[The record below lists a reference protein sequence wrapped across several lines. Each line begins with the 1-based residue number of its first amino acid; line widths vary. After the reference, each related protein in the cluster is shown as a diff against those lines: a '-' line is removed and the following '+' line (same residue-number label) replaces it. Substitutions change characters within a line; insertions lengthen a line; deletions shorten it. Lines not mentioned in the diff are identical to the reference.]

1 MDDAGSRAGGDEEE
15 DPGTTQR
22 RFSLNVHDPD
32 HLPRRLAGR
41 YEVGEL
47 LGRGATA
54 RVFRAWDL
62 REGRE
67 VALKLFHADT
77 MLRDER
83 RREQE
88 IQTLSAVRHP
98 GLVPLYDAGSDDG
111 YTYLT
116 MRLVEGPN
124 LAQRLRSGPL
134 RQEEVVELAARL
146 TDALA
151 HVHAHGITHRD
162 LKPANILIA
171 EDGPLIG
178 DFGVAHA
185 FDATRVTET
194 GGVVGTAAYMAP
206 EQVRGENVGPPADIY
221 SLGLVLLE
229 CLSGEREYTGT
240 PVEAAVGRLHRPPR
254 IPGGLSVTMTTLLRG
269 MTARKPSQRPT
280 AAAISRILLEDSTGT
295 KVVHFAPATRKRAAV
310 VAAIS
315 APAAAITIGV
325 LLAANQT
332 GANPAT
338 RPEGMFPPA
347 VSGSSGPVAGEGGQ
361 TVQTAQAVQTA
372 QSSEAVEVPTDAP
385 KASNGTVVVTEAVP
399 GSANNPG
406 ATRTPDGTTASSD
419 RPTTSAEP
427 TKTKPRPPTKS
438 SRPGPP
444 G

>member
-1 MDDAGSRAGGDEEE
+1 MDDADSRAGGDEEE

-22 RFSLNVHDPD
+22 RFSLNLHDPD
-32 HLPRRLAGR
+32 HLPRKLAGR

-62 REGRE
+62 LEERE

-77 MLRDER
+77 MTRDER
-83 RREQE
+83 RRQQE

-98 GLVPLYDAGSDDG
+98 GLVPMYDAGSDDG
-111 YTYLT
+111 YSYLT
-116 MRLVEGPN
+116 MRLVDGPN

-134 RQEEVVELAARL
+134 PQDEVVELTARL
-146 TDALA
+146 ADALA

-162 LKPANILIA
+162 LKPANILLDG
-171 EDGPLIG
+171 DGPLIG

-254 IPGGLSVTMTTLLRG
+254 IPSGLSATMTTLLRG

-295 KVVHFAPATRKRAAV
+295 KVAHLAPATRKRAAV

-315 APAAAITIGV
+315 APAAAITVGV
-325 LLAANQT
+325 LLALNQT
-332 GANPAT
+332 GTLSPVQ
-338 RPEGMFPPA
+338 PDGPLPPA
-347 VSGSSGPVAGEGGQ
+347 STGPSGPVAGQGPRY
-361 TVQTAQAVQTA
+361 
-372 QSSEAVEVPTDAP
+372 SEVVEVPTHGP
-385 KASNGTVVVTEAVP
+385 KASNGTVAVSDTVP
-399 GSANNPG
+399 ASANPPSTTESTG
-406 ATRTPDGTTASSD
+406 ATSTPTGTTASSD
-419 RPTTSAEP
+419 QPTTSTKP
-427 TKTKPRPPTKS
+427 SKSKTKTKTRTQ
-438 SRPGPP
+438 PP

>member
-1 MDDAGSRAGGDEEE
+1 MDDAGSRAGGDDDE
-15 DPGTTQR
+15 DLDAGTTQR

-32 HLPRRLAGR
+32 HLPRKLAGR
-41 YEVGEL
+41 YEVGDL

-54 RVFRAWDL
+54 RVFRARDL
-62 REGRE
+62 RERRE

-77 MLRDER
+77 MTRDER

-88 IQTLSAVRHP
+88 IQVLSAVRHP

-134 RQEEVVELAARL
+134 SQDAVVDLAARL
-146 TDALA
+146 SDALA

-162 LKPANILIA
+162 LKPANILMA
-171 EDGPLIG
+171 DDGPLIG

-206 EQVRGENVGPPADIY
+206 EQVRGENVGPPADVY

-240 PVEAAVGRLHRPPR
+240 PVEAAVGRLHRSPR
-254 IPGGLSVTMTTLLRG
+254 IPAGLSVTMTTLLRG

-295 KVVHFAPATRKRAAV
+295 KVAHLNPGTRKRAAV

-315 APAAAITIGV
+315 APAAAITVGV
-325 LLAANQT
+325 LLMVSQT
-332 GANPAT
+332 GTNPPA
-338 RPEGMFPPA
+338 PPGGILPPA
-347 VSGSSGPVAGEGGQ
+347 VTGTSGPLAGQGE
-361 TVQTAQAVQTA
+361 
-372 QSSEAVEVPTDAP
+372 QSSEAVEVPTRDAKVP
-385 KASNGTVVVTEAVP
+385 NGTVVVTEAVP
-399 GSANNPG
+399 VSVNRPNTAESVGVTSTPSG
-406 ATRTPDGTTASSD
+406 ATASNGDPSTSD
-419 RPTTSAEP
+419 KPSK
-427 TKTKPRPPTKS
+427 TKTRTKS
-438 SRPGPP
+438 RTKTRDPG
-444 G
+444 

>member
-1 MDDAGSRAGGDEEE
+1 MDDAGSRGDEDEE
-15 DPGTTQR
+15 SDAGTTQR

-32 HLPRRLAGR
+32 HLPRKLAGR
-41 YEVGEL
+41 YEVGDL

-54 RVFRAWDL
+54 RVFRARDL
-62 REGRE
+62 LEERE

-77 MLRDER
+77 MTRDER
-83 RREQE
+83 RRQQE
-88 IQTLSAVRHP
+88 IQTLRAVRHP

-116 MRLVEGPN
+116 MRLIEGPN

-134 RQEEVVELAARL
+134 SQDAVVELTARL

-162 LKPANILIA
+162 LKPANILMA
-171 EDGPLIG
+171 DDGPLIG

-221 SLGLVLLE
+221 ALGLVLLE

-254 IPGGLSVTMTTLLRG
+254 VPSGLSVTMTTLLRG
-269 MTARKPSQRPT
+269 MTAQKPSQRPT

-295 KVVHFAPATRKRAAV
+295 KVVRLAPSTRKRAAV

-315 APAAAITIGV
+315 APAAAITVGV
-325 LLAANQT
+325 LLAFNQT
-332 GANPAT
+332 GAAP
-338 RPEGMFPPA
+338 PVQPGGMLPPA
-347 VSGSSGPVAGEGGQ
+347 ATGTSGPAADQGS
-361 TVQTAQAVQTA
+361 A
-372 QSSEAVEVPTDAP
+372 SSEAVEVPTRGG
-385 KASNGTVVVTEAVP
+385 KATHGTVVVTEAVP
-399 GSANNPG
+399 VSANPP
-406 ATRTPDGTTASSD
+406 RTTESVGVTSTPQETASSGGPSTPPKPSGSKT
-419 RPTTSAEP
+419 RSK
-427 TKTKPRPPTKS
+427 TKTKPQ
-438 SRPGPP
+438 PP

>member
-1 MDDAGSRAGGDEEE
+1 MDDAGSRGDEDEE
-15 DPGTTQR
+15 SDAGTTQR

-32 HLPRRLAGR
+32 HLPRKLAGR
-41 YEVGEL
+41 YEVGDL

-54 RVFRAWDL
+54 RVFRARDL
-62 REGRE
+62 LEERE

-77 MLRDER
+77 MTRDER
-83 RREQE
+83 RRQQE
-88 IQTLSAVRHP
+88 IQTLRAVRHP

-116 MRLVEGPN
+116 MRLIEGPN

-134 RQEEVVELAARL
+134 SQDAVVELTARL

-162 LKPANILIA
+162 LKPANILMA
-171 EDGPLIG
+171 DDGPLIG

-221 SLGLVLLE
+221 ALGLVLLE

-254 IPGGLSVTMTTLLRG
+254 VPSGLSVTMTTLLRG
-269 MTARKPSQRPT
+269 MTAQKPSQRPT

-295 KVVHFAPATRKRAAV
+295 KVVRLAPSTRKRAAV

-315 APAAAITIGV
+315 APAAAITVGV
-325 LLAANQT
+325 LLAFNQT
-332 GANPAT
+332 GAAP
-338 RPEGMFPPA
+338 PVQPGGMLPPA
-347 VSGSSGPVAGEGGQ
+347 ATGTSGPAADQGSV
-361 TVQTAQAVQTA
+361 
-372 QSSEAVEVPTDAP
+372 SSEAVEVPTQGG
-385 KASNGTVVVTEAVP
+385 KATHGTVVVTEAVP
-399 GSANNPG
+399 VSANPPRSTESVSVTAPSESNASTGDPS
-406 ATRTPDGTTASSD
+406 ASDKPSKTKTRSK
-419 RPTTSAEP
+419 
-427 TKTKPRPPTKS
+427 TKTKPQ
-438 SRPGPP
+438 PP

>member
-1 MDDAGSRAGGDEEE
+1 MDDAASRAGGDEE

-32 HLPRRLAGR
+32 HLPRKLAGR

-77 MLRDER
+77 MVRDER

-88 IQTLSAVRHP
+88 IQTLSSVRHP

-134 RQEEVVELAARL
+134 PQDEVVELAARL

-171 EDGPLIG
+171 DDGPLIG

-206 EQVRGENVGPPADIY
+206 EQVRGENVGPPADVY

-295 KVVHFAPATRKRAAV
+295 KVVHLAPATRKRAAV

-332 GANPAT
+332 GANPPT
-338 RPEGMFPPA
+338 RPDGILPPA
-347 VSGSSGPVAGEGGQ
+347 VTGSSGPVAGQG
-361 TVQTAQAVQTA
+361 A
-372 QSSEAVEVPTDAP
+372 QSSEAVEVPTHGA

-399 GSANNPG
+399 ASG
-406 ATRTPDGTTASSD
+406 ADPTGTTESTEA
-419 RPTTSAEP
+419 TSAP
-427 TKTKPRPPTKS
+427 RDTTAAGDRQSTSGKPSKTRPGPPTKS

>member
-1 MDDAGSRAGGDEEE
+1 MDDAGSRAGGDEE

-111 YTYLT
+111 YSYLT

-134 RQEEVVELAARL
+134 PQDEVVELAARL

-295 KVVHFAPATRKRAAV
+295 KVVHLAPATRKRAAV

-332 GANPAT
+332 GANPPA

-347 VSGSSGPVAGEGGQ
+347 VSGSSGPVAG
-361 TVQTAQAVQTA
+361 QAEQTA
-372 QSSEAVEVPTDAP
+372 QSSEAVEVPTRGP

-399 GSANNPG
+399 ASGKPPGATGNTG
-406 ATRTPDGTTASSD
+406 ATRTPDGTTASSG
-419 RPTTSAEP
+419 RPTTSTEP
-427 TKTKPRPPTKS
+427 TKTKPRPPTTKS

>member
-1 MDDAGSRAGGDEEE
+1 MDDADSRAGGDE
-15 DPGTTQR
+15 DLDAGTTQR

-32 HLPRRLAGR
+32 HLPRKLDGR
-41 YEVGEL
+41 YEVGDL

-54 RVFRAWDL
+54 RVFRARDL
-62 REGRE
+62 LEQRE

-77 MLRDER
+77 MIRDER
-83 RREQE
+83 RRDQE
-88 IQTLSAVRHP
+88 IQTLSVVRHP

-134 RQEEVVELAARL
+134 SPDEVVDLAAL
-146 TDALA
+146 LSDALA

-162 LKPANILIA
+162 LKPANILLA
-171 EDGPLIG
+171 DEGPLIG

-206 EQVRGENVGPPADIY
+206 EQVRGENVGPPADVY
-221 SLGLVLLE
+221 ALGLVLLE

-240 PVEAAVGRLHRPPR
+240 PVEAAVGRLHRQPR
-254 IPGGLSVTMTTLLRG
+254 IPAGLSVTMTTLLRG

-295 KVVHFAPATRKRAAV
+295 KVVHLAPATRKRAAV

-332 GANPAT
+332 GAL
-338 RPEGMFPPA
+338 PPA
-347 VSGSSGPVAGEGGQ
+347 WPGEVVPPAATGSSAPVAGQGPP
-361 TVQTAQAVQTA
+361 
-372 QSSEAVEVPTDAP
+372 SSEAVEVPTRGTVAP
-385 KASNGTVVVTEAVP
+385 RGTVVVTEAVP
-399 GSANNPG
+399 VSVTPPGTTGNAG
-406 ATRTPDGTTASSD
+406 ATPTPAGTTASGEQPNS
-419 RPTTSAEP
+419 SA
-427 TKTKPRPPTKS
+427 KPGKSKPKPPTKS
-438 SRPGPP
+438 SRPGHP

>member
-1 MDDAGSRAGGDEEE
+1 MDDADSRADGDEDE
-15 DPGTTQR
+15 DLDAGTTQR

-32 HLPRRLAGR
+32 HLPRKLAGR

-54 RVFRAWDL
+54 RVFRARDL
-62 REGRE
+62 RERRE

-77 MLRDER
+77 MTRDER
-83 RREQE
+83 RRQQE
-88 IQTLSAVRHP
+88 IQVLSEVRHP

-134 RQEEVVELAARL
+134 SQDAVVDLTARL
-146 TDALA
+146 SDALA

-162 LKPANILIA
+162 LKPANILMA
-171 EDGPLIG
+171 DDGPLIG

-206 EQVRGENVGPPADIY
+206 EQVRGENIGPPADIY

-254 IPGGLSVTMTTLLRG
+254 IPSGLSTTMTTLLRG
-269 MTARKPSQRPT
+269 MTAQKPAQRPT

-295 KVVHFAPATRKRAAV
+295 RVAHFGPVGRKRAAV

-315 APAAAITIGV
+315 APAAAITVGV
-325 LLAANQT
+325 LLAVNQT
-332 GANPAT
+332 GANP
-338 RPEGMFPPA
+338 PVLPGGVVPPA
-347 VSGSSGPVAGEGGQ
+347 ATGTSGPMADQGQ
-361 TVQTAQAVQTA
+361 P
-372 QSSEAVEVPTDAP
+372 SSEAVEVPTRSA

-399 GSANNPG
+399 VSGNRPHTTGNVGVTSTPSG
-406 ATRTPDGTTASSD
+406 ATASNGDPSTSDKPSKSKTRTKS
-419 RPTTSAEP
+419 R
-427 TKTKPRPPTKS
+427 TKTRD
-438 SRPGPP
+438 PG
-444 G
+444 

>member
-1 MDDAGSRAGGDEEE
+1 MDDTGSRDDDEEP
-15 DPGTTQR
+15 DGGTTER

-32 HLPRRLAGR
+32 HLPRKLAGR
-41 YEVGEL
+41 YEVGDL

-54 RVFRAWDL
+54 RVFRARDL
-62 REGRE
+62 LERRE

-77 MLRDER
+77 MTRDER

-88 IQTLSAVRHP
+88 IQALSAVRHP
-98 GLVPLYDAGSDDG
+98 GLVPLYDAGSGDG

-134 RQEEVVELAARL
+134 SQDAVVELAARL

-162 LKPANILIA
+162 LKPANILMA
-171 EDGPLIG
+171 DDGPLIG

-221 SLGLVLLE
+221 ALGLVLLE
-229 CLSGEREYTGT
+229 CLSGEREYGGT

-254 IPGGLSVTMTTLLRG
+254 IPSGLSVTMTTLLRG
-269 MTARKPSQRPT
+269 MTAQRPAQRPT

-295 KVVHFAPATRKRAAV
+295 KVVRIGPGGRKRAAV

-315 APAAAITIGV
+315 APAAAITVAV
-325 LLAANQT
+325 LLAVNQT
-332 GANPAT
+332 AANPTVQPGAVL
-338 RPEGMFPPA
+338 PPA
-347 VSGSSGPVAGEGGQ
+347 PTGTSAPVAASGQ
-361 TVQTAQAVQTA
+361 QA
-372 QSSEAVEVPTDAP
+372 SEAVEVPTQGA
-385 KASNGTVVVTEAVP
+385 KVTRGTVVVTEAVP
-399 GSANNPG
+399 VTVNPSRTSESASVIAPSETNASTGDPS
-406 ATRTPDGTTASSD
+406 ASDKPSKTKTR
-419 RPTTSAEP
+419 
-427 TKTKPRPPTKS
+427 TKTKTRPQ
-438 SRPGPP
+438 PP

>member
-1 MDDAGSRAGGDEEE
+1 MDDAGSRGDEDEE
-15 DPGTTQR
+15 SDAGTTQR

-32 HLPRRLAGR
+32 HLPRKLAGR
-41 YEVGEL
+41 YEVGDL

-54 RVFRAWDL
+54 RVFRARDL
-62 REGRE
+62 LEERE

-77 MLRDER
+77 MTRDER
-83 RREQE
+83 RRQQE
-88 IQTLSAVRHP
+88 IQTLRAVRHP

-116 MRLVEGPN
+116 MRLIEGPN

-134 RQEEVVELAARL
+134 SQDAVVELTARL

-162 LKPANILIA
+162 LKPANILMA
-171 EDGPLIG
+171 DDGPLIG

-221 SLGLVLLE
+221 ALGLVLLE

-254 IPGGLSVTMTTLLRG
+254 VPSGLSVTMTTLLRG
-269 MTARKPSQRPT
+269 MTAQKPSQRPT

-295 KVVHFAPATRKRAAV
+295 KVVRLAPSTRKRAAV

-315 APAAAITIGV
+315 APAAAITVGV
-325 LLAANQT
+325 LLAFNQT
-332 GANPAT
+332 GAAP
-338 RPEGMFPPA
+338 PVQPGGMLPPA
-347 VSGSSGPVAGEGGQ
+347 ATGTSGPAADQGSV
-361 TVQTAQAVQTA
+361 
-372 QSSEAVEVPTDAP
+372 SSEAVEVPTQGG
-385 KASNGTVVVTEAVP
+385 KATHGTVVVTEAVP
-399 GSANNPG
+399 VSANPPRTTESASVTAPSESDASTG
-406 ATRTPDGTTASSD
+406 DPSASDKPSKTKTRSK
-419 RPTTSAEP
+419 
-427 TKTKPRPPTKS
+427 TKTKPQ
-438 SRPGPP
+438 PP

>member
-1 MDDAGSRAGGDEEE
+1 MDDADSRAGGDEDE
-15 DPGTTQR
+15 DPGTTRR

-32 HLPRRLAGR
+32 HLPRKLAGR
-41 YEVGEL
+41 YEVGDL

-54 RVFRAWDL
+54 RVFRARDL
-62 REGRE
+62 RERRE

-77 MLRDER
+77 MIRDER

-88 IQTLSAVRHP
+88 IKTLSAVRHP

-134 RQEEVVELAARL
+134 PQDAVVELAARL
-146 TDALA
+146 SDALA

-162 LKPANILIA
+162 LKPANILMA
-171 EDGPLIG
+171 DDGPLIG

-206 EQVRGENVGPPADIY
+206 EQVRGEDVGPPADIY

-295 KVVHFAPATRKRAAV
+295 KVAHLTPGTRKRAAV

-315 APAAAITIGV
+315 APAAAITVGV
-325 LLAANQT
+325 LLAVNQT
-332 GANPAT
+332 GANAPLQ
-338 RPEGMFPPA
+338 PGGMLPPA
-347 VSGSSGPVAGEGGQ
+347 ATGSSAPVAGRGP
-361 TVQTAQAVQTA
+361 
-372 QSSEAVEVPTDAP
+372 QSSEAVEVPTDGP

-399 GSANNPG
+399 VSANPPG
-406 ATRTPDGTTASSD
+406 TTENTGVTSAPSDTTASNDLPS
-419 RPTTSAEP
+419 TS
-427 TKTKPRPPTKS
+427 TKPSRTKPRPPTKS

>member
-1 MDDAGSRAGGDEEE
+1 MDDAGPRADGEVE
-15 DPGTTQR
+15 DPGEPDAGTTER

-54 RVFRAWDL
+54 RVFRAYDL

-88 IQTLSAVRHP
+88 IETLSAVRHP

-116 MRLVEGPN
+116 MRLVDGPN

-134 RQEEVVELAARL
+134 SQDVVVELAARL

-162 LKPANILIA
+162 LKPANILMA
-171 EDGPLIG
+171 GDGPLIG

-221 SLGLVLLE
+221 SLALVLLE

-254 IPGGLSVTMTTLLRG
+254 IPDGLSVTMTTLLRG

-295 KVVHFAPATRKRAAV
+295 KVVHLAPATRRRAAV

-332 GANPAT
+332 GANPPA
-338 RPEGMFPPA
+338 PPAGMFPPA
-347 VSGSSGPVAGEGGQ
+347 ATGSSAPVAGQG
-361 TVQTAQAVQTA
+361 AR
-372 QSSEAVEVPTDAP
+372 SSEAVEVPTGGVNAP
-385 KASNGTVVVTEAVP
+385 QGTVAVTEAVP
-399 GSANNPG
+399 VSANPPATTESTG
-406 ATRTPDGTTASSD
+406 ATSTPKSTTASSD
-419 RPTTSAEP
+419 RPETSVKP
-427 TKTKPRPPTKS
+427 SKTRPNPPTK

>member
-1 MDDAGSRAGGDEEE
+1 MDDAGPRADGEVEE
-15 DPGTTQR
+15 PGEPDAATTER

-47 LGRGATA
+47 LGRGATS
-54 RVFRAWDL
+54 RVFRAHDL
-62 REGRE
+62 HEGRE

-88 IQTLSAVRHP
+88 IETLSAVRHP

-116 MRLVEGPN
+116 MRLVDGPN

-134 RQEEVVELAARL
+134 PQDAVVELAARL
-146 TDALA
+146 ADALA

-171 EDGPLIG
+171 DDGPLIG

-254 IPGGLSVTMTTLLRG
+254 IPDGLSVTMTTLLRG

-295 KVVHFAPATRKRAAV
+295 KVVHLAPATRRRAAV

-332 GANPAT
+332 GANPPAS
-338 RPEGMFPPA
+338 PGEILPPA
-347 VSGSSGPVAGEGGQ
+347 ATGSSAPVAGQG
-361 TVQTAQAVQTA
+361 AR
-372 QSSEAVEVPTDAP
+372 SSEAVEVPTGGVNAP
-385 KASNGTVVVTEAVP
+385 QGTVAVTEAVP
-399 GSANNPG
+399 VSANPPATTESTG
-406 ATRTPDGTTASSD
+406 ATSTPKSTTASSD
-419 RPTTSAEP
+419 RPETSVKP
-427 TKTKPRPPTKS
+427 SKTKPNPPTK

>member
-1 MDDAGSRAGGDEEE
+1 MDDAGPRADGEVE
-15 DPGTTQR
+15 DPGEPDAGTTER

-47 LGRGATA
+47 LGRGATS
-54 RVFRAWDL
+54 RVFRAHDL

-88 IQTLSAVRHP
+88 IETLSAVRHP

-116 MRLVEGPN
+116 MRLVDGPN
-124 LAQRLRSGPL
+124 LAQLLRSGPL
-134 RQEEVVELAARL
+134 PQDTVVELAARL

-162 LKPANILIA
+162 LKPANILMA
-171 EDGPLIG
+171 DDGPLIG

-254 IPGGLSVTMTTLLRG
+254 IPEGLSVTMTTLLRG

-295 KVVHFAPATRKRAAV
+295 KVVLLAPATRRRAAV

-332 GANPAT
+332 GANPPA
-338 RPEGMFPPA
+338 PPGGMFPPA
-347 VSGSSGPVAGEGGQ
+347 ATGSSTPVAGRG
-361 TVQTAQAVQTA
+361 AP
-372 QSSEAVEVPTDAP
+372 SSEAVEVPTGGVNAP
-385 KASNGTVVVTEAVP
+385 QGTVEVTEAVP
-399 GSANNPG
+399 VSANPPATTESTG
-406 ATRTPDGTTASSD
+406 ATSTPKSTTASSD
-419 RPTTSAEP
+419 RPETSVKP
-427 TKTKPRPPTKS
+427 SKTRPNPPTR

>member
-1 MDDAGSRAGGDEEE
+1 MDDAGSRAGGEVEE
-15 DPGTTQR
+15 DEPDAGTTQR
-22 RFSLNVHDPD
+22 RFALNVHDPD

-47 LGRGATA
+47 LGRGATS

-62 REGRE
+62 REERE
-67 VALKLFHADT
+67 VALKLFHAET

-83 RREQE
+83 RRQQE
-88 IQTLSAVRHP
+88 IQVLSAVRHP

-116 MRLVEGPN
+116 MRLVDGPN

-134 RQEEVVELAARL
+134 TPDEVVELAARL
-146 TDALA
+146 ADALA

-171 EDGPLIG
+171 DDGPLIG

-206 EQVRGENVGPPADIY
+206 EQVRGENIGPPADVY

-240 PVEAAVGRLHRPPR
+240 PVEAAVGRLHRQPR
-254 IPGGLSVTMTTLLRG
+254 IPDGLSVTMTTLLRG

-295 KVVHFAPATRKRAAV
+295 KVVHLAPAARRRAAV

-325 LLAANQT
+325 LLAVNQT
-332 GANPAT
+332 GANP
-338 RPEGMFPPA
+338 PVPPGEPLPPA
-347 VSGSSGPVAGEGGQ
+347 ATGSSAPVAGQG
-361 TVQTAQAVQTA
+361 TRP
-372 QSSEAVEVPTDAP
+372 SEAVEVPAGGVKVP
-385 KASNGTVVVTEAVP
+385 HTVVVTEVVP
-399 GSANNPG
+399 VSAKPPGTSRIAG
-406 ATRTPDGTTASSD
+406 ATSTPDGTTASNDQSGA
-419 RPTTSAEP
+419 S
-427 TKTKPRPPTKS
+427 TKPGKSKPRPPSKS
-438 SRPGPP
+438 NRPGPP
-444 G
+444 D

>member
-1 MDDAGSRAGGDEEE
+1 MDDAGARGGGDEGEE
-15 DPGTTQR
+15 PDAGTTQR

-32 HLPRRLAGR
+32 HLPRKLAGR
-41 YEVGEL
+41 YEIGEQ

-54 RVFRAWDL
+54 RVFRAHDL
-62 REGRE
+62 LEQRE
-67 VALKLFHADT
+67 VALKLFHAGT
-77 MLRDER
+77 MTRDER
-83 RREQE
+83 RRQQE

-116 MRLVEGPN
+116 MRLVDGPN

-134 RQEEVVELAARL
+134 PQDEVVELTARL
-146 TDALA
+146 ADALA

-171 EDGPLIG
+171 DDGPLIG

-206 EQVRGENVGPPADIY
+206 EQVRGENVGPPADVY

-254 IPGGLSVTMTTLLRG
+254 IPGGLSATMTTLLRG

-295 KVVHFAPATRKRAAV
+295 KVAHLAPVTRKRAAV

-315 APAAAITIGV
+315 APAAAITVGV
-325 LLAANQT
+325 LLAVNQNP
-332 GANPAT
+332 ANPPDRPDGPLPPVAT
-338 RPEGMFPPA
+338 
-347 VSGSSGPVAGEGGQ
+347 GSSAPVGGR
-361 TVQTAQAVQTA
+361 AP
-372 QSSEAVEVPTDAP
+372 QSSEVVEVPTHGP
-385 KASNGTVVVTEAVP
+385 KASNGSVVVTDAVP
-399 GSANNPG
+399 
-406 ATRTPDGTTASSD
+406 ASSD
-419 RPTTSAEP
+419 PSGVTESLSATSTPRDTTGSSDQPSTSAKP
-427 TKTKPRPPTKS
+427 SKTKPSPPTRT
-438 SRPGPP
+438 RPGPP

>member
-1 MDDAGSRAGGDEEE
+1 MDDAGSRGDDDEES
-15 DPGTTQR
+15 DAGTTER

-32 HLPRRLAGR
+32 HLPRKLAGR
-41 YEVGEL
+41 YEVGDL

-54 RVFRAWDL
+54 RVFRARDL
-62 REGRE
+62 HERRE

-77 MLRDER
+77 MTRDER
-83 RREQE
+83 RRQQE
-88 IQTLSAVRHP
+88 IEALSSVRHP

-116 MRLVEGPN
+116 MRLVDGPN

-134 RQEEVVELAARL
+134 SQDAVVELAARL
-146 TDALA
+146 SDALA

-162 LKPANILIA
+162 LKPANILMA
-171 EDGPLIG
+171 DDGPLIG

-240 PVEAAVGRLHRPPR
+240 PVEAAIGRLHRPPR
-254 IPGGLSVTMTTLLRG
+254 IPARLSVTMTTLLRG
-269 MTARKPSQRPT
+269 MTAQKPSQRPT

-295 KVVHFAPATRKRAAV
+295 KVAHLGTGTRKRAAV

-315 APAAAITIGV
+315 APAAAITVGV
-325 LLAANQT
+325 LLAFNQT
-332 GANPAT
+332 GTNLPLQPSEPPLPAAT
-338 RPEGMFPPA
+338 GASSPA
-347 VSGSSGPVAGEGGQ
+347 AGQ
-361 TVQTAQAVQTA
+361 SP
-372 QSSEAVEVPTDAP
+372 QSSKAAEVPTQGT
-385 KASNGTVVVTEAVP
+385 KATHGTVVVTEVVP
-399 GSANNPG
+399 VSANPPRVTESVG
-406 ATRTPDGTTASSD
+406 VTTTPDNSTPAGGDPSISHKPSGSKTKTK
-419 RPTTSAEP
+419 
-427 TKTKPRPPTKS
+427 TKTKPQ
-438 SRPGPP
+438 PP

>member
-15 DPGTTQR
+15 EPDAGTTQR

-54 RVFRAWDL
+54 RVFRARDL
-62 REGRE
+62 LEQRE

-77 MLRDER
+77 MIRDER
-83 RREQE
+83 RRQQE

-116 MRLVEGPN
+116 MRLVDGPN

-134 RQEEVVELAARL
+134 PQDEVVELTARL
-146 TDALA
+146 ADALA

-162 LKPANILIA
+162 LKPANILLDG
-171 EDGPLIG
+171 DGPLIG

-206 EQVRGENVGPPADIY
+206 EQVRGENVGPPADVY

-254 IPGGLSVTMTTLLRG
+254 IPAGLSATMTTLLRG

-295 KVVHFAPATRKRAAV
+295 KVAHLAPATRKRAAV

-315 APAAAITIGV
+315 APAAAITVGV
-325 LLAANQT
+325 LLAVNQT
-332 GANPAT
+332 PAGQ
-338 RPEGMFPPA
+338 PGGPGGPLPPA
-347 VSGSSGPVAGEGGQ
+347 ATGSSAPMRGQGP
-361 TVQTAQAVQTA
+361 
-372 QSSEAVEVPTDAP
+372 QSSEAVEVATRDP

-399 GSANNPG
+399 TSADPSG
-406 ATRTPDGTTASSD
+406 ATESVDATSTPRDTTAASD
-419 RPTTSAEP
+419 RQSTSGKP
-427 TKTKPRPPTKS
+427 SKTKPSPPTK

>member
-1 MDDAGSRAGGDEEE
+1 MDDAGERGDSVE
-15 DPGTTQR
+15 DAGTTER
-22 RFSLNVHDPD
+22 RFTLGVHDPD
-32 HLPRRLAGR
+32 HLPRKLAGR

-54 RVFRAWDL
+54 RVFRAHDL
-62 REGRE
+62 LENRA

-77 MLRDER
+77 MLRDAR
-83 RREQE
+83 RRDQE

-134 RQEEVVELAARL
+134 PPEQVAELAERL
-146 TDALA
+146 ADALA

-162 LKPANILIA
+162 LKPANILMA
-171 EDGPLIG
+171 EEGPLIG

-206 EQVRGENVGPPADIY
+206 EQVRGENIGPPADVY

-229 CLSGEREYTGT
+229 CLTGEREYAGT
-240 PVEAAVGRLHRPPR
+240 PVEAAIGRLHRPPR
-254 IPGGLSVTMTTLLRG
+254 IPAKLPATLTTLLRG

-280 AAAISRILLEDSTGT
+280 AAAIARILHADSTGT
-295 KVVHFAPATRKRAAV
+295 SVSYTGPGNRRRAAV

-325 LLAANQT
+325 
-332 GANPAT
+332 
-338 RPEGMFPPA
+338 MVA
-347 VSGSSGPVAGEGGQ
+347 VSLSGGNAPTQPGGQIPPVVGGTSAPSDGSQRSEGQVDVPTREGG
-361 TVQTAQAVQTA
+361 AQR
-372 QSSEAVEVPTDAP
+372 
-385 KASNGTVVVTEAVP
+385 GTVVVTDKVP
-399 GSANNPG
+399 VTVDKHGESAGVSSPPNGNSSAG
-406 ATRTPDGTTASSD
+406 SSD
-419 RPTTSAEP
+419 SSDLAKPSRTKTKP
-427 TKTKPRPPTKS
+427 TKTKPS
-438 SRPGPP
+438 GPG
-444 G
+444 

>member
-1 MDDAGSRAGGDEEE
+1 MDDAGSRDADEEP
-15 DPGTTQR
+15 DAGTTER

-41 YEVGEL
+41 YEVGDL

-54 RVFRAWDL
+54 RVFRARDL
-62 REGRE
+62 LERRE

-77 MLRDER
+77 MTRDER

-134 RQEEVVELAARL
+134 SQDAVVELATRL

-162 LKPANILIA
+162 LKPANILMA
-171 EDGPLIG
+171 DDGPLIG

-206 EQVRGENVGPPADIY
+206 EQVRGENIGPPADIY

-254 IPGGLSVTMTTLLRG
+254 IPSGMSVTMTTLLRG
-269 MTARKPSQRPT
+269 MTAQKPSQRPT

-295 KVVHFAPATRKRAAV
+295 KVVRLGANTRKRAAV

-315 APAAAITIGV
+315 APAAAITVGV
-325 LLAANQT
+325 MLALNQT
-332 GANPAT
+332 GAAPPVQPGGT
-338 RPEGMFPPA
+338 LSPA
-347 VSGSSGPVAGEGGQ
+347 VSGTPGPVAGPGQ
-361 TVQTAQAVQTA
+361 
-372 QSSEAVEVPTDAP
+372 QSSEAVEVPTQGG
-385 KASNGTVVVTEAVP
+385 KATRGTVVVTEAVP
-399 GSANNPG
+399 VSANPPRTEG
-406 ATRTPDGTTASSD
+406 AGVTATPDDSTASSGD
-419 RPTTSAEP
+419 PSTSDKP
-427 TKTKPRPPTKS
+427 SRTKTRTKTKTRTQ
-438 SRPGPP
+438 PP

>member
-1 MDDAGSRAGGDEEE
+1 MDDAGARAGGDEEE

-41 YEVGEL
+41 YEVREL

-77 MLRDER
+77 MARDER

-134 RQEEVVELAARL
+134 PQDEVVELAARL

-162 LKPANILIA
+162 LKPANILIDG
-171 EDGPLIG
+171 DGPLIG

-269 MTARKPSQRPT
+269 MTARKPAQRPT

-295 KVVHFAPATRKRAAV
+295 KVVRLAPATRKRAAV
-310 VAAIS
+310 VAAVS
-315 APAAAITIGV
+315 APAAAITLGV
-325 LLAANQT
+325 MLALNQT
-332 GANPAT
+332 GTPAPA
-338 RPEGMFPPA
+338 RPEGMLPPA
-347 VSGSSGPVAGEGGQ
+347 VTSTSGPVAGPGPQ
-361 TVQTAQAVQTA
+361 V
-372 QSSEAVEVPTDAP
+372 SEAVEVPTRGP

-399 GSANNPG
+399 ASGADPTGARSTEATSAP
-406 ATRTPDGTTASSD
+406 RDTTAASD
-419 RPTTSAEP
+419 RQSTSGKP
-427 TKTKPRPPTKS
+427 SKTKPGPPATKS
-438 SRPGPP
+438 NKPGPP

>member
-1 MDDAGSRAGGDEEE
+1 MDDAGPRAGGDDGEEL
-15 DPGTTQR
+15 DAGTTQR

-32 HLPRRLAGR
+32 HLPRKLDGR
-41 YEVGEL
+41 YEVGDL

-54 RVFRAWDL
+54 RVFRARDL
-62 REGRE
+62 LEQRE

-77 MLRDER
+77 MTRDER
-83 RREQE
+83 RRDQE
-88 IQTLSAVRHP
+88 IQTLSVVRHP

-116 MRLVEGPN
+116 MRLVDGPN
-124 LAQRLRSGPL
+124 LAQCLRSGPL
-134 RQEEVVELAARL
+134 SPDAVVDLAARL
-146 TDALA
+146 SDALA

-162 LKPANILIA
+162 LKPANILMSD
-171 EDGPLIG
+171 DGPLIG

-206 EQVRGENVGPPADIY
+206 EQVRGENIGPPADVY
-221 SLGLVLLE
+221 ALGLVLLE

-240 PVEAAVGRLHRPPR
+240 PVEAAVGRLHRQPR
-254 IPGGLSVTMTTLLRG
+254 IPTGLSVTMTTLLRG

-295 KVVHFAPATRKRAAV
+295 KVVHLAPATRKRAAV

-325 LLAANQT
+325 LLAVNQT
-332 GANPAT
+332 GANPPIQPGGT
-338 RPEGMFPPA
+338 PPPA
-347 VSGSSGPVAGEGGQ
+347 ATGTSAPGAGGPP
-361 TVQTAQAVQTA
+361 
-372 QSSEAVEVPTDAP
+372 SSENVEVPTRGTVTP
-385 KASNGTVVVTEAVP
+385 HGTVVVTEAVP
-399 GSANNPG
+399 ISANPPGTTGNAG
-406 ATRTPDGTTASSD
+406 ATRTPDGTTASNEQPS
-419 RPTTSAEP
+419 TP
-427 TKTKPRPPTKS
+427 TKPSKSKPKPPTKS
-438 SRPGPP
+438 SKPGPP

>member
-1 MDDAGSRAGGDEEE
+1 MDDAGARTGGEDE
-15 DPGTTQR
+15 DLDAGTTQR

-32 HLPRRLAGR
+32 HLPHRLAGR
-41 YEVGEL
+41 YEVGDL

-54 RVFRAWDL
+54 RVFRAYDL

-77 MLRDER
+77 MTRDQR

-98 GLVPLYDAGSDDG
+98 GLVPLYDTGSDDG
-111 YTYLT
+111 YSYLT

-134 RQEEVVELAARL
+134 SHAAVVDLAARL
-146 TDALA
+146 ADALA

-162 LKPANILIA
+162 LKPANILMA
-171 EDGPLIG
+171 DDGPLIG

-206 EQVRGENVGPPADIY
+206 EQVRGEKVGPPADVY
-221 SLGLVLLE
+221 ALGLVLLE

-240 PVEAAVGRLHRPPR
+240 PVEAAVGRLHRQPR
-254 IPGGLSVTMTTLLRG
+254 IPDGLSTTMTTLLRG

-280 AAAISRILLEDSTGT
+280 AAAIARILLEDSTGT
-295 KVVHFAPATRKRAAV
+295 AVALPAAVGRKRAAV

-325 LLAANQT
+325 LLAVNQP
-332 GANPAT
+332 GANPPSS
-338 RPEGMFPPA
+338 PEGMVPPA
-347 VSGSSGPVAGEGGQ
+347 TSATSGPVAGEHPPS
-361 TVQTAQAVQTA
+361 TEV
-372 QSSEAVEVPTDAP
+372 VEVPAHGT
-385 KASNGTVVVTEAVP
+385 KASGGTVVVTEKVP
-399 GSANNPG
+399 VTTNPPATGESAGVTSTPRSG
-406 ATRTPDGTTASSD
+406 AASGGGPANSD
-419 RPTTSAEP
+419 KPS
-427 TKTKPRPPTKS
+427 KSKPRPPTTKTK
-438 SRPGPP
+438 PGVP